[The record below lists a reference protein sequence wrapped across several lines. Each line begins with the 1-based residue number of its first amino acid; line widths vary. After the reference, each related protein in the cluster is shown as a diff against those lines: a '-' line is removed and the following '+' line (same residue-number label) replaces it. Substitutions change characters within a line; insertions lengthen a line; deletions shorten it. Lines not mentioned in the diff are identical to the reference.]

1 MCVYVYVYVFVFVC
15 VCVCLCVCTLRKRFS
30 LIYIV
35 RENPQPA
42 TFFALFQFS
51 LTCKIASIQNAGLSN
66 TKYKNTLSDKHNN
79 TLYGTINTNRLNIFT
94 LILHNIFK
102 ILKRT

>member
-1 MCVYVYVYVFVFVC
+1 MCVYVYVCMLVC
-15 VCVCLCVCTLRKRFS
+15 VCVCVCVCVYTLRKRFG

-51 LTCKIASIQNAGLSN
+51 LTYKIASIQNAGLSN

-79 TLYGTINTNRLNIFT
+79 TLYMVNTNRLNIFT

>member
-1 MCVYVYVYVFVFVC
+1 MCVYVY

-51 LTCKIASIQNAGLSN
+51 LTYKIASIQNAGLSN

-79 TLYGTINTNRLNIFT
+79 TLYMVNTNRLNIFT

>member
-1 MCVYVYVYVFVFVC
+1 MCVYVYVCMLVC
-15 VCVCLCVCTLRKRFS
+15 VCVCVCVCVYTLRKRFS

-51 LTCKIASIQNAGLSN
+51 LTYKIASIQNAGLSN

-79 TLYGTINTNRLNIFT
+79 TLYMVNTNRLNIFT

>member
-1 MCVYVYVYVFVFVC
+1 MC
-15 VCVCLCVCTLRKRFS
+15 VCVCVCTLRKRFS

-51 LTCKIASIQNAGLSN
+51 LTYKIASIQNAGLSN
-66 TKYKNTLSDKHNN
+66 TKYKNILSDKHNN

-94 LILHNIFK
+94 LSLHNIFK
-102 ILKRT
+102 ILKRA